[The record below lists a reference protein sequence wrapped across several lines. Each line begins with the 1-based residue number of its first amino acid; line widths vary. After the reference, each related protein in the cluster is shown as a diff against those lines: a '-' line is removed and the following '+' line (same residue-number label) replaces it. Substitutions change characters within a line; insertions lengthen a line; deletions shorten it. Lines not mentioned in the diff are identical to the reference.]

1 MSSNVGTGRS
11 DDPLPTEI
19 GSRAMPE
26 LPDTESVVSTPA
38 RLRLRFRSGRIALL
52 ITAGL
57 VVVTLAVG
65 WNYFVYAR
73 PVGSGPAG
81 ATVDRGEFKSVWSTR
96 QVVLLG
102 LGDSVTQ
109 GLGASPGKSYFQRLV
124 TNPADEFDDLRDIN
138 LQRVLPNLEPRNISI
153 SGMTSIECVDYQ
165 LPKLE
170 PYPEDI
176 FGAVVI
182 TVGGN
187 DVVHN
192 YGRTPPREGAMYGA
206 TLDQLGDWPLNFDE
220 RLEAIAT
227 RVRETFPGGCHIFI
241 ADIYDPT
248 DGDSDTQ
255 YAGLPAWPDGSAVLN
270 RWNDV
275 LRAFAVRHED
285 ITLIEMRK
293 AFLGHG
299 IHCVQFWHHAYRADD
314 PTYWYWDN
322 LEDPNDRGYDAIRR
336 LFLNAIARDLPRRL
350 NEEARSKTSEEPVT
364 P

>member
-1 MSSNVGTGRS
+1 
-11 DDPLPTEI
+11 
-19 GSRAMPE
+19 MPE
-26 LPDTESVVSTPA
+26 SASSDSLMPA
-38 RLRLRFRSGRIALL
+38 PVRLRLRFRARRTAMLIA
-52 ITAGL
+52 AGL
-57 VVVTLAVG
+57 VLITLAAA
-65 WNYFVYAR
+65 WKFFVYFR

-81 ATVDRGEFKSVWSTR
+81 PAVDRAAFASEWSSR
-96 QVVLLG
+96 PVVLLG

-109 GLGASPGKSYFQRLV
+109 GLGASPGRSYFQRLV
-124 TNPADEFDDLRDIN
+124 TNPTDEFEDLREIN
-138 LQRVLPNLEPRNISI
+138 LRRVLPNLEARNLSI
-153 SGMTSIECVDYQ
+153 SGMTSIECVDHQ

-170 PYPEDI
+170 PYSPEI

-206 TLDQLGDWPLNFDE
+206 TLDQIGEWQQNFDQ
-220 RLEAIAT
+220 RLDTIAT

-270 RWNDV
+270 AWNTV
-275 LRAFAVRHED
+275 IRNFAERHTD
-285 ITLIEMRK
+285 ISLVEMRA

-299 IHCVQFWHHAYRADD
+299 IHCLQFWHHAYQPDD

-336 LFLNAIARDLPRRL
+336 LFLNKLATVLPDRLGDAR
-350 NEEARSKTSEEPVT
+350 
-364 P
+364 